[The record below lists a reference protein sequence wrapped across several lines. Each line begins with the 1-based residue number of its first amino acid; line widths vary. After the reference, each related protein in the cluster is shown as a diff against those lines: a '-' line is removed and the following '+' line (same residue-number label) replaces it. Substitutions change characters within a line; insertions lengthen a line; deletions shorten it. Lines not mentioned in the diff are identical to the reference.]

1 MKAVVVRETG
11 GPEALVL
18 ETVADPAPAPGE
30 VVIQVAACGVCFH
43 DVVTR
48 NGTLKAGIRL
58 PFIPGHEVAGTV
70 VALGRDVLDLQV
82 GDRVATTQRSHICGR
97 CRYCR
102 SQREPLCQDA
112 RFMGDAGLNGG
123 YAEYVAAGA
132 DTVARMPDGVPFAE
146 AAIASCAVG
155 TMLHAVREVGRVR
168 LGETVLVTGAGG
180 GLGIHGVQLARRAGA
195 RVLALTTSPGK
206 VAAIEEAGADLVIVG
221 RRGEDASGRIR
232 EASGGVGVDVALDTV
247 GTPVFAST
255 RRSLAPGGRWVL
267 IGQLTGEFVPFNPAQ
282 LFLRSLSLLSA
293 TSTTRDELASVLSL
307 IARGDVMP
315 RVAETLPLVD
325 AALAHAALESGRV
338 LGRTVLLPAG

>member
-1 MKAVVVRETG
+1 MKAIVVRRTG
-11 GPEALVL
+11 PADVMCL
-18 ETVADPAPAPGE
+18 EEVPAPP
-30 VVIQVAACGVCFH
+30 VRDRDVLIRVAACGVCFH
-43 DVVTR
+43 DVVAR
-48 NGTLKAGIRL
+48 NGVLRRGVEI

-70 VALGRDVLDLQV
+70 VEIGRSVREFRP
-82 GDRVATTQRSHICGR
+82 GDRVATLRRRHVCGQ
-97 CRYCR
+97 CRHCR
-102 SQREPLCQDA
+102 GGHESSCADRVML
-112 RFMGDAGLNGG
+112 GDAGLNGG